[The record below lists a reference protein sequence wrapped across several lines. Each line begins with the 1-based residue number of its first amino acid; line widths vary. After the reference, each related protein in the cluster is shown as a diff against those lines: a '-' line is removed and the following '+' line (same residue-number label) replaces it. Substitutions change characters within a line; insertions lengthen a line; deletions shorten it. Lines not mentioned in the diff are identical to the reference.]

1 MKLTS
6 ITKNIV
12 TVCAYILLAGV
23 TVYLYPRYDGS
34 FPYRY
39 EIGRPWA
46 YDRIVAEFDFPIY
59 KSDTQIAAEEAEVL
73 RDFAPFYTYME
84 GASGTPLVVSLTER
98 EALVKEG
105 VDHISVVENKV
116 AVTYPLKDIYTPKS
130 AFVAFGK
137 DYTPNIVRDTAMT
150 NQMRATLLSSISLTR
165 GIVQAGEKVVDR
177 GDIVTEETA
186 MLLQSLK
193 IAYESEHQTKR
204 QSTWAIAG
212 EALLAVLF
220 ILLFGIYL
228 YIFRREFLKQQRTML
243 FFALLSGLILV
254 LACALM
260 RYTSLSIYLIPFAWV
275 PVITRVFYDSR
286 TAFFLHLMTLLLAAP
301 AVPNIGEFMVV
312 QIAAGIVAVAGL
324 KDMTKRAQL
333 AQTAGWILVAY
344 AVTYTAYA
352 LSTAGSWR
360 SIDAWNYLY
369 FGINT
374 ILIICAYGLIYLFEK
389 CFKLLSSIT
398 LVELTDINSALLI
411 EFAQKAPGSFQH
423 SMQVSTLAM
432 EAAKRIG
439 AKSLLVRTGAL
450 YHDIGKLAH
459 PEYFTE
465 NQPEGQNP
473 LLDMSPEEAAQV
485 VIAHV
490 EDGVRI
496 ARQHRLPEVL
506 IHFITTHH
514 GTSLTR
520 YFYNTAINNAKGKE
534 PVNPELFR
542 YPGPKPNSKET
553 AILMMADA
561 VEARSRS
568 LKEYSESSVS
578 AMVDD
583 MIEQQ
588 IQEGQFAETP
598 LSFKD
603 VEDIRQVFKERLLAI
618 NHHRIKYPTINKA

>member
-1 MKLTS
+1 MKIKS
-6 ITKNIV
+6 FTKNVVNIL
-12 TVCAYILLAGV
+12 AYVLLAAV
-23 TVYLYPRYDGS
+23 TVYLYPRYDRS

-39 EIGRPWA
+39 EIGRPWS
-46 YDRIVAEFDFPIY
+46 YDRLVAEFDFPIY
-59 KSDTQIAAEEAEVL
+59 KSDAQLNKEEIEVL
-73 RDFAPFYTYME
+73 RDFSPIYTFVN
-84 GASGTPLVVSLTER
+84 GQPQSPLVLSLSER
-98 EALVKEG
+98 EVLVKEG
-105 VDHISVVENKV
+105 VEHISVVDNKV
-116 AVTYPLKDIYTPKS
+116 ATLYPLKDVYTPKS
-130 AFVAFGK
+130 AYVAFEK
-137 DYTPNIVRDTAMT
+137 DFTPNLVRDTAMT
-150 NQMRATLLSSISLTR
+150 NQMRASLLSGISLTR
-165 GIVQAGEKVVDR
+165 GIVQAGEKIVDR

-193 IAYESEHQTKR
+193 IAYAEQQTKK
-204 QSTWAIAG
+204 QSAWSIAG
-212 EALLAVLF
+212 EALLAILF
-220 ILLFGIYL
+220 ILLFGVYL
-228 YIFRREFLKQQRTML
+228 YIFRPEFLKQQRTML
-243 FFALLSGLILV
+243 FFAILSGLILV

-260 RYTSLSIYLIPFAWV
+260 RYTSLSVYIVPFAWV
-275 PVITRVFYDSR
+275 PIITRVFYDSR

-301 AVPNIGEFMVV
+301 AVGNIGEFMVV
-312 QIAAGIVAVAGL
+312 QIAIGIVAVAGL

-333 AQTAGWILVAY
+333 AQTAGLILLTY
-344 AVTYTAYA
+344 AATYTAYV
-352 LSTAGSWR
+352 LSTTGEWR

-389 CFKLLSSIT
+389 GFKLLSSIT
-398 LVELTDINSALLI
+398 LVELTDINSSLLL

-473 LLDMSPEEAAQV
+473 LLDMSPEEAAKV

-496 ARQHRLPEVL
+496 ARQHRLPEIL
-506 IHFITTHH
+506 ISFITTHH

-520 YFYNTAINNAKGKE
+520 YFYNTAVNNSKGKE
-534 PVNPELFR
+534 QVNPELFR

-568 LKEYSESSVS
+568 LKEYTENSVY

-618 NHHRIKYPTINKA
+618 NHHRIKYPSIKKA

>member
-1 MKLTS
+1 MKLKS
-6 ITKNIV
+6 ITKNVI
-12 TVCAYILLAGV
+12 TLLAYVLLAAV

-46 YDRIVAEFDFPIY
+46 YDRVVAEFDFPIY
-59 KSDTQIAAEEAEVL
+59 KSDKQIAAEQKEIL
-73 RDFAPFYTYME
+73 RDFAPFYNYIE
-84 GASGTPLVVSLTER
+84 GAPSTPLVVSLNER
-98 EALVKEG
+98 ETLVKEG
-105 VDHISVVENKV
+105 VEHISIVENKV

-130 AFVAFGK
+130 AYVAFGK
-137 DYTPNIVRDTAMT
+137 DFTPNIVQDTLMT
-150 NQMRATLLSSISLTR
+150 NQMRANLLSSISLTR

-193 IAYESEHQTKR
+193 IAYESHQTSR
-204 QSTWAIAG
+204 ESAWSIIG

-220 ILLFGIYL
+220 ILLFGVYL
-228 YIFRREFLKQQRTML
+228 YIFRPEFLKQQRTML
-243 FFALLSGLILV
+243 FFALISGMIVV
-254 LACALM
+254 LTCVLM

-275 PVITRVFYDSR
+275 PIITRVFYDSR
-286 TAFFLHLMTLLLAAP
+286 TAFYLHLMTLLLVAP

-312 QIAAGIVAVAGL
+312 QIAVGIVAVAGL

-333 AQTAGWILVAY
+333 AQTAGLILITY
-344 AVTYTAYA
+344 ALTYTAYV

-360 SIDAWNYLY
+360 SIDLWNYPY
-369 FGINT
+369 FAINT

-389 CFKLLSSIT
+389 GFKLLSSIT
-398 LVELTDINSALLI
+398 LVELTDINSALLL

-432 EAAKRIG
+432 EAAKRIN

-465 NQPEGQNP
+465 NQPDGQNP
-473 LLDMSPEEAAQV
+473 LLEMSPEEAAKV

-506 IHFITTHH
+506 ISFITTHH

-520 YFYNTAINNAKGKE
+520 YFYNTAVNNSDGKM
-534 PVNPELFR
+534 PVNPEQFR

-568 LKEYSESSVS
+568 LKDYTEESVF

-583 MIEQQ
+583 MLDQQ
-588 IQEGQFAETP
+588 INEGQFAETP

-618 NHHRIKYPTINKA
+618 NHHRIKYPSIKK

>member
-1 MKLTS
+1 MEFKS
-6 ITKNIV
+6 VTKNLI
-12 TVCAYILLAGV
+12 TILAYILLAGI

-39 EIGRPWA
+39 EVGRPWS
-46 YDRIVAEFDFPIY
+46 YDRLVAEFDFPIY
-59 KSDTQIAAEEAEVL
+59 KSESQLAQEEAEVL
-73 RDFAPFYTYME
+73 RDFTPYYTYID
-84 GASGTPLVVSLTER
+84 GQPRSPLIVSLSER
-98 EALVKEG
+98 ETLIKEG
-105 VDHISVVENKV
+105 VEHISVVDEKIATV
-116 AVTYPLKDIYTPKS
+116 YPLKDVYTPKS
-130 AFVAFGK
+130 AYIAFKTDFV
-137 DYTPNIVRDTAMT
+137 PNITRDTSMT
-150 NQMRATLLSSISLTR
+150 NQMRTALLGGISLTR
-165 GIVQAGEKVVDR
+165 GIVQSGEKVVDR

-186 MLLQSLK
+186 ILLQSLK
-193 IAYESEHQTKR
+193 MAYENEHQTKK
-204 QSTWAIAG
+204 QSAWAIAG
-212 EALLAVLF
+212 EVLLVLMF
-220 ILLFGIYL
+220 IILFGIYL
-228 YIFRREFLKQQRTML
+228 YIFRPEFLKQQRTML
-243 FFALLSGLILV
+243 FFALLSGMILV
-254 LACALM
+254 LACVLM

-275 PVITRVFYDSR
+275 PIITRVFYDSR

-312 QIAAGIVAVAGL
+312 QIAIGIVAVAGL

-333 AQTAGWILVAY
+333 AQTAGLILITY
-344 AVTYTAYA
+344 AATYTAYA
-352 LSTAGSWR
+352 LSTTGEWS
-360 SIDAWNYLY
+360 SLNVWNYLY

-389 CFKLLSSIT
+389 GFHLLSSIT
-398 LVELTDINSALLI
+398 LVELTDINSSLLL

-423 SMQVSTLAM
+423 SMQVSTLAL

-465 NQPEGQNP
+465 NQSEGQNP
-473 LLDMSPEEAAQV
+473 LLEMSPEDAAKV

-490 EDGVRI
+490 KDGVRI

-506 IHFITTHH
+506 INFISTHH

-520 YFYNTAINNAKGKE
+520 YFYNTAVNNSKGKS
-534 PVNPELFR
+534 PVNPDLFR
-542 YPGPKPNSKET
+542 YPGPKPNTKEG

-561 VEARSRS
+561 IEARSRS
-568 LKEYSESSVS
+568 LKEYTESSVY

-588 IQEGQFAETP
+588 IQEGQFSETP

-618 NHHRIKYPTINKA
+618 NHHRIKYPSINNA

>member
-1 MKLTS
+1 MKLKS
-6 ITKNIV
+6 VTKNAV
-12 TVCAYILLAGV
+12 TILAYILLAAV

-39 EIGRPWA
+39 EVGRPWS
-46 YDRIVAEFDFPIY
+46 YDRLVAEFDFPIY
-59 KSDTQIAAEEAEVL
+59 KSDAQLEQEESEVL
-73 RDFAPFYTYME
+73 RDFAPIYAYIE
-84 GASGTPLVVSLTER
+84 GQPQSPLVVSLEER
-98 EALVKEG
+98 EFMVKEG
-105 VDHISVVENKV
+105 VEHISIVNNKI
-116 AVTYPLKDIYTPKS
+116 ATIYPLKDIYTPKS
-130 AFVAFGK
+130 AYVAFEK
-137 DYTPNIVRDTAMT
+137 DYTPNLARDTAMT

-186 MLLQSLK
+186 ILLRSLK
-193 IAYESEHQTKR
+193 IAYENEHQTKK
-204 QSTWAIAG
+204 QSAWSIAG
-212 EALLAVLF
+212 EALFVVFF
-220 ILLFGIYL
+220 ILLFGVYI
-228 YIFRREFLKQQRTML
+228 YIFRPEFLRQQRTML
-243 FFALLSGLILV
+243 FFALLSSLILV
-254 LACALM
+254 LTGVLM

-275 PVITRVFYDSR
+275 PIITRVFYDSR
-286 TAFFLHLMTLLLAAP
+286 TAFFLHLITLLLAAP
-301 AVPNIGEFMVV
+301 AVPNIGEFLMV
-312 QIAAGIVAVAGL
+312 QICIGVVAVAGL

-333 AQTAGWILVAY
+333 AQTAGLIFVTY
-344 AVTYTAYA
+344 AITYTAYA
-352 LSTAGSWR
+352 LSTTGDWR
-360 SIDAWNYLY
+360 SIEVWNYLY

-389 CFKLLSSIT
+389 GFHLVSSIT
-398 LVELTDINSALLI
+398 LVELTDINSSLLL

-473 LLDMSPEEAAQV
+473 LLEMSPEEAAKV

-490 EDGVRI
+490 EDGVHI

-506 IHFITTHH
+506 ISFITTHH

-520 YFYNTAINNAKGKE
+520 YFYNTAVNNSNGQE
-534 PVNPELFR
+534 PVNQDLFR
-542 YPGPKPNSKET
+542 YQGPKPNSKET

-568 LKEYSESSVS
+568 LKEYTEDSVYS
-578 AMVDD
+578 MVDD

-603 VEDIRQVFKERLLAI
+603 VEDIRQVFKERLLVI
-618 NHHRIKYPTINKA
+618 NHHRIKYPSIKKA